1 MKNKQGGK
9 LKKGFVMAA
18 LVAALGGAVWLNMN
32 YSAASG
38 DLLQK
43 SADSSTLKNLGE
55 TEYVNQNTDT
65 SATQTSAKV
74 SDYFSKARSDREKA
88 RNEAIALLKETVNDA
103 KAEAEAKKTANE
115 KLNIIAENME
125 KESAIETVIKA
136 KGFEEAVAVIG
147 EKEINIMVPGG
158 DLTQSQVLQIQDA
171 VTANSSISVE
181 NIKIVPIK

>member
-1 MKNKQGGK
+1 MKNKQGSK

-38 DLLQK
+38 ELLQN
-43 SADSSTLKNLGE
+43 STETSNAKTLGE
-55 TEYVNQNTDT
+55 TEYVNQNTEA

-74 SDYFSKARSDREKA
+74 ADYFSKARSEREKT
-88 RNEAIALLKETVNDA
+88 RNEAIALLKETVNDT
-103 KAEAEAKKTANE
+103 KAETEAKKSATE
-115 KLNIIAENME
+115 KLNTIAENME
-125 KESAIETVIKA
+125 KEAAIETVVKA
-136 KGFEEAVAVIG
+136 KGFEDAVAVIG

-158 DLTQSQVLQIQDA
+158 ELTQSQVLQIQDA
-171 VTANSSISVE
+171 VTANSSILVE